1 MKRSRQR
8 IFRAAAAL
16 SLVLLVA
23 SAMLWLR
30 NHFVEDTVV
39 WDSAGSAHVMATFQ
53 GTVGYY
59 VRWGATVSNP
69 RRLSWLRTPQKP
81 MPEILR
87 SPSVRIIFFGL
98 GGLIFDSKP
107 ADGRIR
113 GGKTFSVIVFDF
125 GLIAIFSILPLLWL
139 RAYRK
144 NRKRPGD
151 GLCPS
156 CGYDLRATPDRCPEC
171 GTPALTKIK

>member
-8 IFRAAAAL
+8 IFSAATAL
-16 SLVLLVA
+16 SLILSVA

-39 WDSAGSAHVMATFQ
+39 WDSAGSAYVVSAFH

-59 VRWGATVSNP
+59 VRWGATIYNP
-69 RRLSWLRTPQKP
+69 RRLSWLRTPPKP
-81 MPEILR
+81 MPEISR
-87 SPSVRIIFFGL
+87 SPSVRIVFFGL
-98 GGLIFDSKP
+98 GGLLFDSKP

-113 GGKTFSVIVFDF
+113 GGKSFSVIFFDF
-125 GLIAIFSILPLLWL
+125 GLILVFSILPLLWF

-144 NRKRPGD
+144 NRKCLGD
-151 GLCPS
+151 GLCPR
-156 CGYDLRATPDRCPEC
+156 CGYDLRATRDRCPEC
-171 GTPALTKIK
+171 GTPALTKVK